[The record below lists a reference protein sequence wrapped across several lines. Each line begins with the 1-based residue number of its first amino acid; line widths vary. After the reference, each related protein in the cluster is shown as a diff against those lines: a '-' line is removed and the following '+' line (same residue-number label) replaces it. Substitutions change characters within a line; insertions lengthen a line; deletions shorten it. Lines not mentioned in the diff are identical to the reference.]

1 MATLEGFSFPFFP
14 SSVKFLTW
22 VANFLCMDSQKD
34 YPLGHLPVICASQ
47 NTIIKNDSFF
57 TPSRY
62 SPTTHLKSALFA
74 KNVQSERVVLKARR
88 NLKNISRVNA

>member
-22 VANFLCMDSQKD
+22 VANFLCMDSQKN
-34 YPLGHLPVICASQ
+34 YPLANLPVICVSQ
-47 NTIIKNDSFF
+47 NTTIKNDSFF

-74 KNVQSERVVLKARR
+74 KNVQSERATLKAKS
-88 NLKNISRVNA
+88 NLKNTLRVNA

>member
-47 NTIIKNDSFF
+47 TTIIKNDSFS
-57 TPSRY
+57 TPSSFY
-62 SPTTHLKSALFA
+62 LTAHLKNVLFA
-74 KNVQSERVVLKARR
+74 KNVQLEKGSLKTKN
-88 NLKNISRVNA
+88 NLKNTLGFNA

>member
-34 YPLGHLPVICASQ
+34 YPLVHLPVICASQ
-47 NTIIKNDSFF
+47 NTIIKNDSFSI
-57 TPSRY
+57 PS
-62 SPTTHLKSALFA
+62 SFPLTVHLKSVLFA
-74 KNVQSERVVLKARR
+74 KNVQLGRASLKTKN
-88 NLKNISRVNA
+88 NLKNTSRVNA

>member
-1 MATLEGFSFPFFP
+1 MATPEGFSFPFFP

-47 NTIIKNDSFF
+47 NTTIKNNSFI
-57 TPSRY
+57 THSRFFH
-62 SPTTHLKSALFA
+62 TAHLKSVLFA
-74 KNVQSERVVLKARR
+74 KNVQSERVSLKAKK
-88 NLKNISRVNA
+88 NLKNTSRINA

>member
-34 YPLGHLPVICASQ
+34 YPLVALPAICASQ
-47 NTIIKNDSFF
+47 NTIIKSDSFI
-57 TPSRY
+57 TPSSFY
-62 SPTTHLKSALFA
+62 PTTHLKSVLFV
-74 KNVQSERVVLKARR
+74 KNVQSERVILKARS
-88 NLKNISRVNA
+88 NLKNTLRVNA